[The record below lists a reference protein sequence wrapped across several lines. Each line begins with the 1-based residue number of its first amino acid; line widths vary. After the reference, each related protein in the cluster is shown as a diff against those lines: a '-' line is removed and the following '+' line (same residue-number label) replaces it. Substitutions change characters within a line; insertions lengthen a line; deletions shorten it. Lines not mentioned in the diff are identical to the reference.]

1 MKEIW
6 KQIDGFDGYFVS
18 NLGRVASKNCVLKQM
33 ENKDGYLKVNI
44 RKNNRQFTK
53 TVHRLVAS
61 AFIPNDNSFP
71 QVNHK
76 DENKK
81 NNCTTNLEW
90 CDEKYNAN
98 YGTLISRL
106 QEIRGKRVL
115 QIKCK
120 IGIKEFISVSDASRE
135 TGISRSSI
143 SACCR
148 GKRKSAGGF
157 QWTYIP
163 ANK

>member
-1 MKEIW
+1 MNEIW

-157 QWTYIP
+157 
-163 ANK
+163 

>member
-1 MKEIW
+1 MNEIW

-81 NNCTTNLEW
+81 NNCTTNLERRK
-90 CDEKYNAN
+90 EKYNAN

>member
-1 MKEIW
+1 
-6 KQIDGFDGYFVS
+6 
-18 NLGRVASKNCVLKQM
+18 M

-61 AFIPNDNSFP
+61 AFMPNDNSFP